1 MEKDFTFVLWWVRLD
16 LSIKVLKKFKTSV
29 TGGEGYLVGELR
41 TTSPKLFLKLAPW

>member
-16 LSIKVLKKFKTSV
+16 LSINVLKKFKTLAN
-29 TGGEGYLVGELR
+29 GREGELL